1 MGKTA
6 WRNGNELSG
15 NPVRAGETDLQREIH
30 PQALAEEVLIP
41 EHPEQY
47 QRLLEIRTD
56 PEENGGAERAVVSV
70 VRPEEDGLL
79 ELLTTQAMAVGED
92 GTLTALLPGIIAG
105 FAGEKR
111 MDAWTFLTRTE
122 EGLRGEI
129 LTEPSILTEDMGL
142 FPLQEIAWEYDARS
156 GRARVT
162 GFSADGSLYAY
173 QSDLVSMTVP
183 RARVIGLPDEQGI
196 LPHLSQMTVQGGI
209 NEYVSS
215 PGTALQGKPAQLE
228 LRPVQEELRLLV
240 SISFRDG
247 SSRSLDLMPLPESRG
262 EKP

>member
-1 MGKTA
+1 MT
-6 WRNGNELSG
+6 
-15 NPVRAGETDLQREIH
+15 
-30 PQALAEEVLIP
+30 
-41 EHPEQY
+41 
-47 QRLLEIRTD
+47 
-56 PEENGGAERAVVSV
+56 
-70 VRPEEDGLL
+70 
-79 ELLTTQAMAVGED
+79 VGED

-183 RARVIGLPDEQGI
+183 RARVIGLPDERGI

-240 SISFRDG
+240 SVSYRDG